1 VARNRKRRSAG
12 RATRS
17 GSAAQRGVATANG
30 NRVEDTPDP
39 LEHAAPDV
47 ELAEAQLEVGRPDYT
62 DEELATGAP
71 ADAATSEESDEERA
85 DAKAGDQE
93 LDELEATGDGA
104 GGGYDEDED
113 DLDAEDSGS
122 GRGRRRSSTAVSA
135 PRENPGARLVHFLQG
150 SWRELQRVQWPDRR
164 QVMQATGVVI
174 GFVIVAG
181 AFLGVADFAAT
192 KIVKL
197 ILP

>member
-12 RATRS
+12 RGARS

-30 NRVEDTPDP
+30 DRSEDTPDP
-39 LEHAAPDV
+39 LEHATPDV
-47 ELAEAQLEVGRPDYT
+47 ELAEAQLEVGRPEYT
-62 DEELATGAP
+62 EEELAAGAP
-71 ADAATSEESDEERA
+71 ADAAAREEADEEGRAGAGDEESD
-85 DAKAGDQE
+85 D
-93 LDELEATGDGA
+93 LEATGDG
-104 GGGYDEDED
+104 GGYDEGED
-113 DLDAEDSGS
+113 DLGAEDSGS
-122 GRGRRRSSTAVSA
+122 GRGRRRRSTAVSA
-135 PRENPGARLVHFLQG
+135 PRENPGVRLVHFLQG

-181 AFLGVADFAAT
+181 AFLGIADLAAT

>member
-12 RATRS
+12 RAPRS

-30 NRVEDTPDP
+30 NRVEDTQDP
-39 LEHAAPDV
+39 LEHAAPDA
-47 ELAEAQLEVGRPDYT
+47 ELAEAQLEVGRPEYT
-62 DEELATGAP
+62 EEELATGAP
-71 ADAATSEESDEERA
+71 ADAAASEESDEERA
-85 DAKAGDQE
+85 AAEAGGQE
-93 LDELEATGDGA
+93 PDDLEATGDGG
-104 GGGYDEDED
+104 GGGYDEED

-181 AFLGVADFAAT
+181 AFLGIADFAAT

>member
-1 VARNRKRRSAG
+1 MARNRKRRSAG
-12 RATRS
+12 RGARS

-30 NRVEDTPDP
+30 DRSEDTPDP

-47 ELAEAQLEVGRPDYT
+47 ELAEAQLEVGRPEYT
-62 DEELATGAP
+62 EEELAAGAP
-71 ADAATSEESDEERA
+71 ADAAAREESEEEGQAGAGDEEPDDR
-85 DAKAGDQE
+85 
-93 LDELEATGDGA
+93 EATGD

-113 DLDAEDSGS
+113 EDDLDSEDSGS
-122 GRGRRRSSTAVSA
+122 GRGRRGKSTAVSA
-135 PRENPGARLVHFLQG
+135 RRENPGVRLVHFLQG

-181 AFLGVADFAAT
+181 AFLGIADLAAT

>member
-12 RATRS
+12 RGTRS
-17 GSAAQRGVATANG
+17 GPAAPRSVATANG
-30 NRVEDTPDP
+30 NRVDDTPDP

-47 ELAEAQLEVGRPDYT
+47 ELAEAQLEVGRPEYT
-62 DEELATGAP
+62 DEELAGGAP
-71 ADAATSEESDEERA
+71 AGAAASEEYEDERA
-85 DAKAGDQE
+85 GAETGDQE
-93 LDELEATGDGA
+93 PDGLEATGDGDR
-104 GGGYDEDED
+104 GGYDEGED
-113 DLDAEDSGS
+113 DLGPEDSGS
-122 GRGRRRSSTAVSA
+122 GRGRGARSTAVSA
-135 PRENPGARLVHFLQG
+135 RRENPGARLVHFLQG

-181 AFLGVADFAAT
+181 VFLGIADFAAA